1 MRFLVVTPSCNQL
14 QYLKLCVS
22 SVADQFDQNIE
33 VHHHIQDALSTD
45 GTVEWLNEKIVQ
57 YNEKSK
63 HYTFTFAS
71 EKDVGMYD
79 AISKGWKFLLDRTIT
94 DKLETKKSNTFVAWL
109 NCDEQYLEGALNKVS
124 DWYKKNPKLDSLFG
138 SVLIVQ
144 PSGKLECS
152 RVPVKPFR
160 YHVMTAQLPLYS
172 AAMFI
177 NANAILKYDL
187 YPDSKWKDVGDAALF
202 LKMMNSGVKYGI
214 IRNHI
219 SSFTESGENRALS
232 HTAKS
237 EMKLFSSQYPKWIN
251 KLKFIWIIL
260 HRLKKLVYGA
270 YNKNNISYSIYTQLS
285 KSKREHFKENNAQT
299 KWLSRIDNI
308 K

>member
-1 MRFLVVTPSCNQL
+1 LRFLIVTPSYNQL

-45 GTVEWLNEKIVQ
+45 GTVEWLNEKIAQ
-57 YNEKSK
+57 YNQKSK
-63 HYTFTFAS
+63 DYTFTFAS
-71 EKDVGMYD
+71 EEDVGMYD
-79 AISKGWKFLLDRTIT
+79 AISKGWKLLLDRTIT
-94 DKLETKKSNTFVAWL
+94 DKLETEEFNTFVAWL

-124 DWYKKNPKLDSLFG
+124 DWCKKNPKLDSLFG

-202 LKMMNSGVKYGI
+202 LKMINSGVKYGI
-214 IRNHI
+214 SRHHI
-219 SSFTESGENRALS
+219 SSFTESGENRALL

-237 EMKLFSSQYPKWIN
+237 EMKLFSSQHPKWIN

-260 HRLKKLVYGA
+260 HRLKKLIYGA
-270 YNKNNISYSIYTQLS
+270 YNKNNISYSIYTERS